1 MYGCLVIVMEKAILV
16 TVDLREKGEWPI
28 EDRAVELKELA
39 RSSGASTVG
48 EILCHKEKPSPDL
61 FIGKGKFEELRL
73 LVHQRSANLVIFNN
87 DLTPTQLRN
96 LERGL
101 GDIRTIDRTQLILDI
116 FAKNARSVEGK
127 IQVELAQLE
136 YLLPRLTGKG
146 IHLSRLGGGIGTRGP
161 GEKILEYDRR
171 RIRDQI
177 VKLKEKLEDIGKR
190 RSALRNRRSDAFL
203 TTISIIGYTNAGKT
217 TLLNQLTN
225 SKKLTADR
233 LFSTLDPVARS
244 YVLPNNQKILFL
256 DTVGFLHNLPH
267 HLVEAFKSTLEE
279 VRMADVLL
287 HVLDASS
294 EKIHEQDEAV
304 YKVLKELGAEGKVV
318 INVLN
323 KIDRVDNPDYIK
335 RLKIDF
341 EGPVFVSA
349 LTGEGMP
356 GLINAILEQV
366 SGFVAEIKIDIPN
379 NRMDRVNLIYE
390 NGKVNYREDRPESVY
405 LEATVPVRLKNL
417 LTQTTLQTDIVDL

>member
-1 MYGCLVIVMEKAILV
+1 MEKAVLV
-16 TVDLREKGEWPI
+16 TVDLNEKGEWPL
-28 EDRAVELKELA
+28 EARADELKELS
-39 RSSGASTVG
+39 RSGGASVIG

-61 FIGKGKFEELRL
+61 FIGKGKFEELRQ
-73 LVHQRSANLVIFNN
+73 LVYRKNADLVIFNN

-96 LERGL
+96 LEQGL

-116 FAKNARSVEGK
+116 FARNARSVEGK
-127 IQVELAQLE
+127 VQIELAQLE

-171 RIRDQI
+171 RIRKQI
-177 VKLKEKLEDIGKR
+177 TRLKEKLADIKER
-190 RSALRNRRSDAFL
+190 RTALRKRRSDAFL
-203 TTISIIGYTNAGKT
+203 TVISIIGYTNAGKT

-225 SKKLTADR
+225 SKKLVADR

-279 VRMADVLL
+279 VRMADALL
-287 HVLDASS
+287 HVLDASNP
-294 EKIHEQDEAV
+294 KVKEQDEAV
-304 YKVLKELGAEGKVV
+304 YRVLKELGAEDKIV

-323 KIDRVDNPDYIK
+323 KIDQVSDPDRIR
-335 RLKIDF
+335 RLKKDF
-341 EGPVFVSA
+341 RNPILVSA
-349 LTGEGMP
+349 LTGDGMP
-356 GLINAILEQV
+356 ALIGEIQELLSGLV
-366 SGFVAEIKIDIPN
+366 TEIKIDIPN
-379 NRMDRVNLIYE
+379 NRMDKVNLIYE
-390 NGKVNYREDRPESVY
+390 NGRVNYREDRPESVY
-405 LEATVPVRLKNL
+405 LEATVPARLK
-417 LTQTTLQTDIVDL
+417 LT

>member
-1 MYGCLVIVMEKAILV
+1 MEKAVLV
-16 TVDLREKGEWPI
+16 TVDLNEKGEWLL
-28 EDRAVELKELA
+28 EDRAAELKELS
-39 RSSGASTVG
+39 RSSGASVIA

-61 FIGKGKFEELRL
+61 FIGKGKFEELRQL
-73 LVHQRSANLVIFNN
+73 ALEKKANLVIFNN
-87 DLTPTQLRN
+87 DLTATQLRN

-101 GDIRTIDRTQLILDI
+101 GGTRTIDRTQLILDI
-116 FAKNARSVEGK
+116 FARNAKSIEGK
-127 IQVELAQLE
+127 VQIELAQLE
-136 YLLPRLTGKG
+136 YMLPRLTGKG

-177 VKLKEKLEDIGKR
+177 ARLKGKLEGIEKR
-190 RSALRNRRSDAFL
+190 RNALRKRRSDAFL
-203 TTISIIGYTNAGKT
+203 TAVSIIGYTNAGKT

-225 SKKLTADR
+225 SKKLVADR

-279 VRMADVLL
+279 VKTADILL
-287 HVLDASS
+287 HVPDASS
-294 EKIHEQDEAV
+294 DKIHDEDEAV
-304 YKVLKELGAEGKVV
+304 YKVLKALEAEDKIV

-323 KIDRVDNPDYIK
+323 KIDRVKDPNHIR
-335 RLKIDF
+335 RLEKDF
-341 EGPVFVSA
+341 ENSVSVSA
-349 LTGEGMP
+349 LTGDGIGNLIDEVSKLLS
-356 GLINAILEQV
+356 GLV
-366 SGFVAEIKIDIPN
+366 TEIKVDIPN

-390 NGKVNYREDRPESVY
+390 NGKVNYREDKPGSVY
-405 LEATVPVRLKNL
+405 LEATIPVRLKDL
-417 LTQTTLQTDIVDL
+417 L

>member
-1 MYGCLVIVMEKAILV
+1 MGKAILV
-16 TVDLREKGEWPI
+16 TVDMNEKGEWPL
-28 EDRAVELKELA
+28 EARAVELRELA
-39 RSSGASTVG
+39 CTIGAAVIA
-48 EILCHKEKPSPDL
+48 EILCHKKKPSPDL
-61 FIGKGKFEELRL
+61 FIGKGKFEELCQ
-73 LVHQRSANLVIFNN
+73 LVQQKNADLVIFNN

-101 GDIRTIDRTQLILDI
+101 GDTRTIDRTQLILDI
-116 FAKNARSVEGK
+116 FAKNARSIEGK
-127 IQVELAQLE
+127 VQIELAQLE

-177 VKLKEKLEDIGKR
+177 TRLKEKLEDIKKRRIALRKR
-190 RSALRNRRSDAFL
+190 RSEAFL

-225 SKKLTADR
+225 SKKLVADK
-233 LFSTLDPVARS
+233 LFTTLDPVTRS

-267 HLVEAFKSTLEE
+267 NLIEAFKSTLEE
-279 VRMADVLL
+279 VRMADMLL

-294 EKIHEQDEAV
+294 EKILEQDKSV
-304 YKVLKELGAEGKVV
+304 YEVLRELKAENKIV

-323 KIDRVDNPDYIK
+323 KIDRVSDVDRMN
-335 RLKIDF
+335 RLKRSF
-341 EGPVFVSA
+341 ENPVLVSA
-349 LTGEGMP
+349 LTGDGIASLIDEIS
-356 GLINAILEQV
+356 GLLSELV
-366 SGFVAEIKIDIPN
+366 TEIKIDIPN
-379 NRMDRVNLIYE
+379 NRMDKVNLIYE
-390 NGKVNYREDRPESVY
+390 NGKVNYREDKPKSVY
-405 LEATVPVRLKNL
+405 LEAIIPVRLKNL
-417 LTQTTLQTDIVDL
+417 IS

>member
-1 MYGCLVIVMEKAILV
+1 MEKAILV
-16 TVDLREKGEWPI
+16 TVDLNNRDEWPI
-28 EDRAVELKELA
+28 EARAAELKELA
-39 RSSGASTVG
+39 RSSGASVAA
-48 EILCHKEKPSPDL
+48 EILCRREKPSPDL
-61 FIGKGKFEELRL
+61 FIGKGKFEELHQ
-73 LVHQRSANLVIFNN
+73 LVHQKKASLVIFNN

-96 LERGL
+96 LEKGL
-101 GDIRTIDRTQLILDI
+101 EDVRTIDRTQLILDI
-116 FAKNARSVEGK
+116 FARNARSVEGK
-127 IQVELAQLE
+127 VQIELAQLE

-171 RIRDQI
+171 RIRNQI
-177 VKLKEKLEDIGKR
+177 TKLKENLEDIGKR
-190 RSALRNRRSDAFL
+190 RAALRKRRSDAFF

-225 SKKLTADR
+225 SKKLVANQ

-279 VRMADVLL
+279 VKTADILL

-294 EKIHEQDEAV
+294 EKIREQDEAV
-304 YKVLKELGAEGKVV
+304 YKVLKELKAQDKII

-323 KIDRVDNPDYIK
+323 KIDLVDNPDYMN
-335 RLKIDF
+335 RLNRDF
-341 EGPVFVSA
+341 ENPILVSA
-349 LTGEGMP
+349 LTGKGMSLLIDEISNLLS
-356 GLINAILEQV
+356 GLV
-366 SGFVAEIKIDIPN
+366 TEIKVEIPN
-379 NRMDRVNLIYE
+379 NRMDMVNLIYE
-390 NGKVNYREDRPESVY
+390 KGKVNYREDKPESVY
-405 LEATVPVRLKNL
+405 LEAIIPVRLKSFL
-417 LTQTTLQTDIVDL
+417 SPS

>member
-1 MYGCLVIVMEKAILV
+1 MEKAVLV
-16 TVDLREKGEWPI
+16 TVDLNEKGEWPL
-28 EDRAVELKELA
+28 EARSAELKELS
-39 RSSGASTVG
+39 RSGGASVVA
-48 EILCHKEKPSPDL
+48 EILCHKEKPTPDL
-61 FIGKGKFEELRL
+61 FIGKGKFEELQELVRL
-73 LVHQRSANLVIFNN
+73 KNANLVIFNN

-96 LERGL
+96 IEHGL
-101 GDIRTIDRTQLILDI
+101 GDVRTIDRTQLILDI
-116 FAKNARSVEGK
+116 FARNARSVEGK
-127 IQVELAQLE
+127 VQIELAQLE

-177 VKLKEKLEDIGKR
+177 SKLKDRLVDIGKR
-190 RSALRNRRSDAFL
+190 RSALRKRRSDAFL
-203 TTISIIGYTNAGKT
+203 TAISIVGYTNAGKT

-225 SKKLTADR
+225 SKKLTANK

-279 VRMADVLL
+279 VKMADILL

-304 YKVLKELGAEGKVV
+304 YKVLKELEAGNKII

-323 KIDRVDNPDYIK
+323 KTDMVSNPDCIK
-335 RLKIDF
+335 RLKKDF
-341 EGPVFVSA
+341 RNPVFVSA
-349 LTGEGMP
+349 LTGDGITNLIDEISELLS
-356 GLINAILEQV
+356 GLV
-366 SGFVAEIKIDIPN
+366 TEIKIEIPN
-379 NRMDRVNLIYE
+379 NRMDKINLIYE
-390 NGKVNYREDRPESVY
+390 SGKVNFREDRAESVY
-405 LEATVPVRLKNL
+405 LEATIPVRLKTSL
-417 LTQTTLQTDIVDL
+417 S

>member
-1 MYGCLVIVMEKAILV
+1 MEKAILV
-16 TVDLREKGEWPI
+16 TVDLDEKGEWTL
-28 EDRAVELKELA
+28 EARAAELKELS
-39 RSSGASTVG
+39 RSGGASAVA
-48 EILCHKEKPSPDL
+48 EILCHRKKPSPDL
-61 FIGKGKFEELRL
+61 FIGKGKFEELHQ
-73 LVHQRSANLVIFNN
+73 LVHQKKANLVIFNN

-96 LERGL
+96 IERGL
-101 GDIRTIDRTQLILDI
+101 GDVRTIDRTQLILDI
-116 FAKNARSVEGK
+116 FARNARSVEGK
-127 IQVELAQLE
+127 VQIELAQLE

-177 VKLKEKLEDIGKR
+177 TRLKEKLSDIGTMRAALRKR
-190 RSALRNRRSDAFL
+190 RSEAFL

-225 SKKLTADR
+225 SKKLVADR

-279 VRMADVLL
+279 VRMADILL

-294 EKIHEQDEAV
+294 EKIHDEDKAV
-304 YKVLKELGAEGKVV
+304 YKVLKELGAGDKII
-318 INVLN
+318 INVMN
-323 KIDRVDNPDYIK
+323 KSDLAPNPDYMN
-335 RLKIDF
+335 RLKKDF
-341 EGPVFVSA
+341 RNPVFVSA
-349 LTGEGMP
+349 LTGDGIPLLIEEISELLS
-356 GLINAILEQV
+356 GLV
-366 SGFVAEIKIDIPN
+366 TEIKIEIPN
-379 NRMDRVNLIYE
+379 NRMDMVNLIYE
-390 NGKVNYREDRPESVY
+390 NGKVNRREDRAESVY
-405 LEATVPVRLKNL
+405 LEAVIPIRLKNNF
-417 LTQTTLQTDIVDL
+417 TF

>member
-1 MYGCLVIVMEKAILV
+1 MEKAILV
-16 TVDLREKGEWPI
+16 TVDLDEKGEWTL
-28 EDRAVELKELA
+28 EARAAELKELS
-39 RSSGASTVG
+39 RSGGASAVA
-48 EILCHKEKPSPDL
+48 EILCHRKKPSPDL
-61 FIGKGKFEELRL
+61 FIGKGKFEELHQ
-73 LVHQRSANLVIFNN
+73 LVHQKKANLVIFNN

-96 LERGL
+96 IEMGL
-101 GDIRTIDRTQLILDI
+101 GDVRTIDRTQLILDI
-116 FAKNARSVEGK
+116 FARNARSVEGK
-127 IQVELAQLE
+127 VQIELAQLE

-177 VKLKEKLEDIGKR
+177 TRLKEKLSDIGTMRAALRKR
-190 RSALRNRRSDAFL
+190 RSEAFL

-225 SKKLTADR
+225 SKKLVADR

-279 VRMADVLL
+279 VRMADILL

-294 EKIHEQDEAV
+294 EKIHDEDKAV
-304 YKVLKELGAEGKVV
+304 YKVLKELGAGDKII
-318 INVLN
+318 INVMN
-323 KIDRVDNPDYIK
+323 KSDLAPNPDYMN
-335 RLKIDF
+335 RLKKDF
-341 EGPVFVSA
+341 RNPVFVSA
-349 LTGEGMP
+349 LTGDGIPLLIEEISELLS
-356 GLINAILEQV
+356 GLV
-366 SGFVAEIKIDIPN
+366 TEIKIEIPN
-379 NRMDRVNLIYE
+379 NRMDMVNLIYE
-390 NGKVNYREDRPESVY
+390 NGKVNRREDRAESVY
-405 LEATVPVRLKNL
+405 LEAVIPIRLKNNF
-417 LTQTTLQTDIVDL
+417 TF

>member
-1 MYGCLVIVMEKAILV
+1 MEKAILV
-16 TVDLREKGEWPI
+16 TVDMHEKFEWPL
-28 EDRAVELKELA
+28 EARAAELKELSC
-39 RSSGASTVG
+39 SSGASVIA

-73 LVHQRSANLVIFNN
+73 LVNQKKANLVIFNN

-96 LERGL
+96 IEQGL
-101 GDIRTIDRTQLILDI
+101 GGTRTIDRTQLILDI
-116 FAKNARSVEGK
+116 FARNARSVEGK
-127 IQVELAQLE
+127 VQIELAQLQ

-177 VKLKEKLEDIGKR
+177 ARLKEKLEDIRKR
-190 RSALRNRRSDAFL
+190 RSALRNRRSEAFL

-225 SKKLTADR
+225 SKKLVADR

-244 YVLPNNQKILFL
+244 YVLPNKQKILFL

-279 VRMADVLL
+279 VKMADILL

-294 EKIHEQDEAV
+294 PKIYDEDESV
-304 YKVLKELGAEGKVV
+304 YKVLKKLGSENKIV
-318 INVLN
+318 IEVLN
-323 KIDRVDNPDYIK
+323 KIDLVNSPDRIN
-335 RLKIDF
+335 RLKRDF
-341 EGPVFVSA
+341 EKPILVSS
-349 LTGEGMP
+349 LTGQGIPLLIEEIS
-356 GLINAILEQV
+356 GLL
-366 SGFVAEIKIDIPN
+366 SGLVTDIKVELPN
-379 NRMDRVNLIYE
+379 NRMDMVNLIYE
-390 NGKVNYREDRPESVY
+390 NGKVNYREDKLESIY
-405 LEATVPVRLKNL
+405 IEAIVPVRLKSL
-417 LTQTTLQTDIVDL
+417 LTQV

>member
-1 MYGCLVIVMEKAILV
+1 MEKAVLV
-16 TVDLREKGEWPI
+16 TVDLNEKGEWPL
-28 EDRAVELKELA
+28 EARSAELKELS
-39 RSSGASTVG
+39 RSGGAFVVA
-48 EILCHKEKPSPDL
+48 EILCHKEKPTPDL
-61 FIGKGKFEELRL
+61 FIGKGKFEELRE
-73 LVHQRSANLVIFNN
+73 LVRLKNANLVIFNN

-96 LERGL
+96 IEHGL
-101 GDIRTIDRTQLILDI
+101 QDVRTIDRTQLILDI
-116 FAKNARSVEGK
+116 FARNARSVEGK
-127 IQVELAQLE
+127 VQIELAQLE

-177 VKLKEKLEDIGKR
+177 VKLKDKLADIGKR
-190 RSALRNRRSDAFL
+190 RAALRKRRSDAFL
-203 TTISIIGYTNAGKT
+203 TAISIVGYTNAGKT

-225 SKKLTADR
+225 SKKLTANK

-279 VRMADVLL
+279 VKTADILL

-304 YKVLKELGAEGKVV
+304 YKVLKELEAGNKII

-323 KIDRVDNPDYIK
+323 KTDLVPNQEYMK
-335 RLKIDF
+335 RLKKDF
-341 EGPVFVSA
+341 RNPVFVSA
-349 LTGEGMP
+349 LTGDGITALVDGISELLS
-356 GLINAILEQV
+356 GLV
-366 SGFVAEIKIDIPN
+366 TEIKIEIPN
-379 NRMDRVNLIYE
+379 NRMDKINLIYE
-390 NGKVNYREDRPESVY
+390 SGKVNFREDRAESVY
-405 LEATVPVRLKNL
+405 LEAIIPTRLKNSL
-417 LTQTTLQTDIVDL
+417 S